1 MWMFPD
7 LKIYLATQPTD
18 MRKSYDGLA
27 RLVKE
32 ELNKDVFQGELFVF
46 MSRRKDR
53 VKCLYWDRNGF
64 CLWSKRLEQGIFRP
78 PVIQGKVAR
87 LQVQELNFLLEGIDL
102 THRQR
107 LKTL

>member
-32 ELNKDVFQGELFVF
+32 ELHKDVFQGELFVF

-64 CLWSKRLEQGIFRP
+64 CLWSKRLEQGTFRQ